1 MTWQWFY
8 VKSKSMG
15 AFMTKHRRGFSLLET
30 AIAVAIGG
38 LVIGSLWFYLSE
50 ATDNNRREL
59 LYKQAIHIITKS
71 REVFG
76 NAAVKPNITTAVA
89 MTQAAVNA
97 GIFPADMVQD
107 GSGIPID
114 AYGGQSYLG
123 HSSGNPAYFRLS
135 LSNIDQG
142 ACTNL
147 LSKMIR
153 DPNVRRQYGIFAVSN
168 SANAGAL
175 SSGTPLG
182 TADVPASQITTFC
195 TNNNR
200 LFNITIDFRYN

>member
-1 MTWQWFY
+1 MIKF
-8 VKSKSMG
+8 
-15 AFMTKHRRGFSLLET
+15 RRGFSLLET
-30 AIAVAIGG
+30 AIALAIGG
-38 LVIGSLWFYLSE
+38 LVIGSIWFYVSE
-50 ATDNNRREL
+50 TADNNRRER
-59 LYKQAIHIITKS
+59 LYKQAVHIITQS
-71 REVFG
+71 RRVFG
-76 NAAVKPNITTAVA
+76 NAAVKPNVTTAVA
-89 MTQAAVNA
+89 MTKAAVNA
-97 GIFPADMVQD
+97 GVFPADMVGD
-107 GSGIPID
+107 ATGIPID

-135 LSNIDQG
+135 LSNIDQE

-147 LSKMIR
+147 LSKLIR

-175 SSGTPLG
+175 SAGIPLG
-182 TADVPASQITTFC
+182 TADVAASQVTTFC